1 MCKNNSMKTTF
12 RIVMAQLNLLVGD
25 VAGNVQQV
33 LDAAARGRDEFHAA
47 LVVFPELTLTGYPPE
62 DLLFHSAL
70 RRDVEAGVERLTREV
85 QGIDVLTGYPLYA
98 DGRIYNAASVIGGGL
113 RRLTYRKHEL
123 PNYSVFDEMRY
134 FTPGDAPAV
143 AEIVGVRMAV
153 NICEDIWHA
162 PSSQSAVA
170 AGAQLLLIP
179 NASPFKAGKQR
190 LRENELGSR
199 ARAAGVPLVYVNLV
213 GGQDELVF
221 DGGSLAMSDDGHVMR
236 RAPNFES
243 GLYPVDFEVESSR
256 VQVKPGRVHIDQ
268 SEEESVYRALV
279 LGVRDYARKNRFK
292 GAIVGL
298 SGGIDSS
305 LTLTLAVDALGKDN
319 VTAVMMPSR
328 HTSKLSLEESARQ
341 ARTLGVEYRNI
352 SIEPAFAALLQSL
365 EPVLG
370 DSDAPVTVQNL
381 QARCRGVLL
390 MALSNQTGKLLLTT
404 GNKSETAV
412 GYATLYGD
420 MAGGFAPIKDVTK
433 TLVYRLARYR
443 NNLSPVI
450 PEAVIERVPTAE
462 LAPGQKD
469 SDSLPPYEILD
480 LILDAY
486 VEDDKTAAEIVA
498 LGFDEATVKRVIAMV
513 QRAEYK
519 RRQSPPGVRVSR
531 RAFGRDRRYP
541 ITSGYRG

>member
-1 MCKNNSMKTTF
+1 
-12 RIVMAQLNLLVGD
+12 MAQLNLLVGD

-70 RRDVEAGVERLTREV
+70 RRDVEAGVERLIREV
-85 QGIDVLTGYPLYA
+85 HGIDILAGYPLYA
-98 DGRIYNAASVIGGGL
+98 DGHIYNVASVIGGGL
-113 RRLTYRKHEL
+113 RRLTYRKREL

-134 FTPGDAPAV
+134 FTPGDSPALV
-143 AEIVGVRMAV
+143 EIAGVRMAV

-162 PSSQSAVA
+162 PPSQSAVA

-179 NASPFKAGKQR
+179 NASPFELGKQR
-190 LRENELGSR
+190 MREEELRRR
-199 ARAAGVPLVYVNLV
+199 ARAAGVPLLYVNLV

-221 DGGSLAMSDDGHVMR
+221 DGGSLALNVDGRVAL
-236 RAPNFES
+236 RASNFES
-243 GLYPVDFEVESSR
+243 GLYPVDFELDGER
-256 VQVKPGRVHIDQ
+256 VRALPGRVHTDQ

-279 LGVRDYARKNRFK
+279 LGVHDYARKNRFK

-298 SGGIDSS
+298 SGGIDSA

-319 VTAVMMPSR
+319 VTAMMMPSR
-328 HTSKLSLEESARQ
+328 HTSKLSLDESTRQ
-341 ARTLGVEYRNI
+341 ARALRVEYHNI

-370 DSDAPVTVQNL
+370 NADAQVTIQNL

-433 TLVYRLARYR
+433 TLVYRIARYR
-443 NNLSPVI
+443 NSLSPVI

-462 LAPGQKD
+462 LAPNQRD
-469 SDSLPPYEILD
+469 SDSLPSYEILD
-480 LILDAY
+480 PILGAY

-498 LGFDEATVKRVIAMV
+498 LGFDEATVKRVVAMV